1 LRVANVFHA
10 GDGNLHPLVLYDARI
25 AGQEAT
31 AERVGGEI
39 LRVCLRYGGSISGEH
54 GIGRD
59 KACYLGEQF
68 SPADLDTMKLVRSA
82 FDPDGI
88 FNPDKVF
95 PTPRLC
101 GDLPGVYVPHASEV
115 SGEAGRG

>member
-1 LRVANVFHA
+1 M
-10 GDGNLHPLVLYDARI
+10 
-25 AGQEAT
+25 T
-31 AERVGGEI
+31 
-39 LRVCLRYGGSISGEH
+39 GEH
-54 GIGRD
+54 GVGRD

-68 SPADLDTMKLVRSA
+68 SGDDLDTMKLVRAA
-82 FDPDGI
+82 FDPAGI

-101 GDLPGVYVPHASEV
+101 GDRPGVYVPHAVER